1 MPSKTVLLCLCRMEF
16 YLRGNGDQALPFEL
30 QAFEV
35 PLAAAVRLFE
45 SETNALEGK
54 LLPSLERLT
63 AKVSLHTG
71 YTTKTVEL
79 QSNDPGHVLHAAAER
94 SPQLARLLI
103 PKHYC
108 IVTTHTSSG
117 ASCNQGIHV
126 LHCSA

>member
-1 MPSKTVLLCLCRMEF
+1 MLSKTVLLCFCRMEF

-63 AKVSLHTG
+63 AKVSLHSG
-71 YTTKTVEL
+71 YTTKTNHNNL
-79 QSNDPGHVLHAAAER
+79 RAFQLIL
-94 SPQLARLLI
+94 LARYLLGV
-103 PKHYC
+103 PEP
-108 IVTTHTSSG
+108 
-117 ASCNQGIHV
+117 
-126 LHCSA
+126 